1 MLRWFRSQGPKDEG
15 SKTTSEIPKKMVE
28 EPIKAIPAHRYQG
41 HSQETKARIKTD
53 LLVHDLKVPLAVIEA
68 GISSLLSKREK
79 YGPITQ
85 AQERVLLRALRNVKI
100 TQTLVSDIME
110 LGRAS
115 MGIINKETC
124 KVSYL
129 VTRAIAEIMDL
140 VEAEATEDILTAQGI
155 AELKKILGPKGI
167 ILDVSEE
174 TWEKEMEIDIPKVS
188 QILRNLLSNAMKYRK
203 QTIELRVI
211 KEDKTLRIEV
221 KDDGEGIPEE
231 YHKRI
236 FECYF
241 QLDQSEISC
250 VRGHGLGLAGVM
262 VLLDEMGGS
271 LTLRSSSGMGAT
283 FIVELPV
290 D

>member
-1 MLRWFRSQGPKDEG
+1 MLRWFKPQVPKQET
-15 SKTTSEIPKKMVE
+15 KTSFTEQKKESISETPHTTTAFT
-28 EPIKAIPAHRYQG
+28 PQSH
-41 HSQETKARIKTD
+41 ETKARIKTD

-68 GISSLLSKREK
+68 GITSLLGKKEK
-79 YGPITQ
+79 YGPITK
-85 AQERVLLRALRNVKI
+85 AQEKVLLRALRNVKI

-110 LGRAS
+110 LGKAS
-115 MGIINKETC
+115 MGIINKQRC
-124 KVSYL
+124 KISYL
-129 VTRAIAEIMDL
+129 VTKALAEIMDL
-140 VEAEATEDILTAQGI
+140 VEAEATEEILNTSCAS
-155 AELKKILGPKGI
+155 ELRKILGPKGI
-167 ILDVSEE
+167 ILDISEE
-174 TWEKEMEIDIPKVS
+174 TWNEEVQIDIPKVS

-203 QTIELRVI
+203 HTIELRV
-211 KEDKTLRIEV
+211 KKQDGALKIEV

-262 VLLDEMGGS
+262 VLLEEMGGT
-271 LTLRSSSGMGAT
+271 LTLKSSTGMGAT
-283 FIVELPV
+283 FVVELPA